1 MGRRVNDRQ
10 GSVQARETIA
20 HYQADMSHPPVKEV
34 SKDPFPARGA
44 LHGMVVNAEHF
55 PFLVLFDTENHVK
68 GFRGNRALPLDL
80 DVDGIH
86 ENDRVIAF
94 QGAIQPLL
102 NVRAGTRSS
111 GRCWPCCNGSRKL
124 SKTSPTWL
132 WLAPAVKDAG
142 QAFAL
147 HLLVAEQRQDLGVK
161 VAVAVAGISE
171 LQNTTLTESA
181 AMAEPVTLVAFG
193 VIQELAPLCNIML
206 WS

>member
-1 MGRRVNDRQ
+1 LGRRVNDRQ

-102 NVRAGTRSS
+102 NVRARVLDHPG
-111 GRCWPCCNGSRKL
+111 
-124 SKTSPTWL
+124 
-132 WLAPAVKDAG
+132 DAG
-142 QAFAL
+142 LAVMAPVNLLEDVANLAL
-147 HLLVAEQRQDLGVK
+147 G
-161 VAVAVAGISE
+161 
-171 LQNTTLTESA
+171 
-181 AMAEPVTLVAFG
+181 
-193 VIQELAPLCNIML
+193 
-206 WS
+206 